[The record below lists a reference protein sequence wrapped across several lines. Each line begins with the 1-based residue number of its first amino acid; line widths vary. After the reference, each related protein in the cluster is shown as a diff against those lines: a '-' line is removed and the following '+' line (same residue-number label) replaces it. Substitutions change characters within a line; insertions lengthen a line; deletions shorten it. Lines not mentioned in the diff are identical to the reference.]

1 MLQRFEDDKRVLK
14 DRLKKAKE
22 TERRLEKEKKRADME
37 NEKQTKKIRE
47 LNEIVKAK
55 NLDQRFDLQHKL
67 EEAEEKNRSSETKL
81 AELERNFK
89 LQIQGFKNSYFE
101 FYNYVYEKLST

>member
-37 NEKQTKKIRE
+37 NERQTKKIRE

-67 EEAEEKNRSSETKL
+67 EEAEEKNRSSATKL
-81 AELERNFK
+81 AELERNYK
-89 LQIQGFKNSYFE
+89 LQIQGFDYSYFE
-101 FYNYVYEKLST
+101 IHYAKYIDVF

>member
-55 NLDQRFDLQHKL
+55 KLDERFDLQHKL

-81 AELERNFK
+81 AELDRNYK
-89 LQIQGFKNSYFE
+89 LQIQGFHYS
-101 FYNYVYEKLST
+101 FY